1 MKVSLSRFVFFQE
14 ISTVLFAIV
23 IAERMHALT
32 QLLLFAICI
41 CTYAIETMRLQF
53 GITIRKFTRGVG
65 ATSPRHL
72 PRPVRKV
79 LHGHVG
85 RQGRCTAAA
94 FSHVGDDLCILGGAG
109 VVVSA
114 IPRGT

>member
-1 MKVSLSRFVFFQE
+1 MKVSLSRFVFFKQ

-32 QLLLFAICI
+32 QLLLFAIE
-41 CTYAIETMRLQF
+41 TYAIA
-53 GITIRKFTRGVG
+53 IWNYY
-65 ATSPRHL
+65 SPMVWVP
-72 PRPVRKV
+72 PRPPTCLVLWEKS
-79 LHGHVG
+79 LHGHIG